1 MHRRRALTEGNK
13 ENEDFSST
21 QAGTDGDDFVTFV
34 SFCRFRDV
42 LQKVTKK
49 TKILPEATRT
59 DLTYLRLLLFD
70 SRVSIGGAASLFLLT
85 MIDWRAT
92 GIDPARPRRVCANR
106 NIYNHA
112 RL

>member
-21 QAGTDGDDFVTFV
+21 QARTDGDFV

-49 TKILPEATRT
+49 TKILPEATKT
-59 DLTYLRLLLFD
+59 DLTYLRLFLFD
-70 SRVSIGGAASLFLLT
+70 SRVSIGGAASLFLLI

-92 GIDPARPRRVCANR
+92 GIDPARPRRVHANR